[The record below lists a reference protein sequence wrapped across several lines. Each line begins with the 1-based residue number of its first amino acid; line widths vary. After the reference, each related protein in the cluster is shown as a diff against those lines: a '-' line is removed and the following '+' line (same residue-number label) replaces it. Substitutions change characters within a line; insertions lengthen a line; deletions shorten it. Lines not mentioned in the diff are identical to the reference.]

1 MLLCFRKQHVLP
13 RLFIRNLCRDEMNY
27 FDTRDWFFFSD
38 RKSEAMKLVKIV
50 HSPQVNSLTHGRCI
64 TSLTNKQ
71 SILICR
77 GGQQILNVTL
87 L

>member
-27 FDTRDWFFFSD
+27 FDTRDCFFFSD

-50 HSPQVNSLTHGRCI
+50 HSPPSKLSYTWAMYYKF
-64 TSLTNKQ
+64 NK
-71 SILICR
+71 
-77 GGQQILNVTL
+77 
-87 L
+87 